1 MTAHEDR
8 YRRALRW
15 YPATW
20 RTANEE
26 AVLATLLDAA
36 DDSPVDRSRAQVRNL
51 RAEALSMRFG
61 MMLPHAPRQRVAI
74 SALASGTAFALVYFW
89 FQSRVSS
96 APTPADFAVTTSFG
110 PFENSGVVL
119 AALWTLAFVSAMI
132 CHRAMTREFLVASLA
147 ATVALPIAAAVGGA
161 GWAAPSAT
169 NLALLAALNLLALLG
184 TPTSRPRLGITALA
198 WLAGLVAVHA
208 VNGPVASS
216 SDRYLWQSV
225 VADAPLVAFIGA
237 AAILLAAVVAQLS
250 GRPGSSAAVL
260 LSSAP
265 WVGAWALASSDG
277 NLDTLVFVAFGCLA
291 ALLVLLAA
299 LQLIA
304 RTGIRISMTR
314 SQLLPARA
322 HQLD

>member
-26 AVLATLLDAA
+26 AALATLLDAA
-36 DDSPVDRSRAQVRNL
+36 DDSPVDRSRAQITNL
-51 RAEALSMRFG
+51 RAEAISMRFG
-61 MMLPHAPRQRVAI
+61 MMLPHASRQRVAT

-89 FQSRVSS
+89 FQSRVPS
-96 APTPADFAVTTSFG
+96 APTPADFAVDASFG

-119 AALWTLAFVSAMI
+119 AALWALAFGSALLG
-132 CHRAMTREFLVASLA
+132 HRAMTREFLIASLV

-161 GWAAPSAT
+161 DWAAPSAT

-184 TPTSRPRLGITALA
+184 TPTTRPRLSITALV
-198 WLAGLVAVHA
+198 WLVGLVAIYA
-208 VNGPVASS
+208 INGPVASS

-225 VADAPLVAFIGA
+225 VADAPLVAIVGT
-237 AAILLAAVVAQLS
+237 AAILVAAVAAQLS

-277 NLDTLVFVAFGCLA
+277 NLDTLAFVAVGCLA
-291 ALLVLLAA
+291 ALLVALPA

-304 RTGIRISMTR
+304 RTGIRISLTR
-314 SQLLPARA
+314 SELLPART

>member
-20 RTANEE
+20 RSANEE

-51 RAEALSMRFG
+51 HAEAISMRFG
-61 MMLPHAPRQRVAI
+61 MMLPHASRQRVAT

-96 APTPADFAVTTSFG
+96 APTPADFAATASFG

-119 AALWTLAFVSAMI
+119 AVLWALAFVSALLG
-132 CHRAMTREFLVASLA
+132 HRAMTREFLIASLA

-161 GWAAPSAT
+161 EWAAPSAT

-198 WLAGLVAVHA
+198 WLAGLVAVYA

-225 VADAPLVAFIGA
+225 VADAPLIAIVGT
-237 AAILLAAVVAQLS
+237 AAILVAAVVAQLS
-250 GRPGSSAAVL
+250 GHPGSSTAVL
-260 LSSAP
+260 LSFAP

-277 NLDTLVFVAFGCLA
+277 NLDTLAFVAVGCVA
-291 ALLVLLAA
+291 ALLVVLAA

-304 RTGIRISMTR
+304 RTGIRISVTR
-314 SQLLPARA
+314 AELLPAGT

>member
-15 YPATW
+15 YPAAW

-36 DDSPVDRSRAQVRNL
+36 DDSPVDRSRAQIMNL
-51 RAEALSMRFG
+51 RAEAISMRFG
-61 MMLPHAPRQRVAI
+61 MMLPHAPRQRVAT

-96 APTPADFAVTTSFG
+96 APTSADFAATASFG

-119 AALWTLAFVSAMI
+119 AALWALAFVSAMLG
-132 CHRAMTREFLVASLA
+132 HRAMTREFLVVSLA
-147 ATVALPIAAAVGGA
+147 ATVALPVASAIGGPE
-161 GWAAPSAT
+161 WAAPSAT

-184 TPTSRPRLGITALA
+184 TPTSRPRLGITALG
-198 WLAGLVAVHA
+198 WLAGLVAVYA
-208 VNGPVASS
+208 INGPVASS

-225 VADAPLVAFIGA
+225 VAEAPLVAFIGA
-237 AAILLAAVVAQLS
+237 AAILLAAVTAQLS
-250 GRPGSSAAVL
+250 GRPGSSTAVL

-277 NLDTLVFVAFGCLA
+277 NLDTLAFATVGCLA
-291 ALLVLLAA
+291 ALLVVLAA

-304 RTGIRISMTR
+304 RTRIRISLSR
-314 SQLLPARA
+314 SELLPART

>member
-15 YPATW
+15 YPSAW

-36 DDSPVDRSRAQVRNL
+36 DDSPVDRSRAQIMNL

-61 MMLPHAPRQRVAI
+61 MMLPHAPRQRVAT

-89 FQSRVSS
+89 FQSRTPS
-96 APTPADFAVTTSFG
+96 APTPADFAVDASFG

-119 AALWTLAFVSAMI
+119 AALWALAFLSAMLG
-132 CHRAMTREFLVASLA
+132 HRAMTREFLVVSLA
-147 ATVALPIAAAVGGA
+147 ATVALPVASAIGGPE
-161 GWAAPSAT
+161 WAAPSAT
-169 NLALLAALNLLALLG
+169 NLALLGALNLLALLG
-184 TPTSRPRLGITALA
+184 TPTSRPRLSFTALA
-198 WLAGLVAVHA
+198 WLAGLVTVYA

-237 AAILLAAVVAQLS
+237 AAILLAAVAAQLG
-250 GRPGSSAAVL
+250 GRPGSSTAVL

-277 NLDTLVFVAFGCLA
+277 NLDTLAFATVGCLA
-291 ALLVLLAA
+291 ALLVVLAA

-304 RTGIRISMTR
+304 RTGIRISLSR
-314 SQLLPARA
+314 SDLLPAGT
-322 HQLD
+322 HQLG

>member
-15 YPATW
+15 YPTAW
-20 RTANEE
+20 RTANEG

-36 DDSPVDRSRAQVRNL
+36 DDSHVDRSRAQVRNL
-51 RAEALSMRFG
+51 RVEAISMRFG
-61 MMLPHAPRQRVAI
+61 MMLPHASRQRVAT

-96 APTPADFAVTTSFG
+96 APTPADFAVDTSFG

-119 AALWTLAFVSAMI
+119 AALWALAFVSAMLG
-132 CHRAMTREFLVASLA
+132 HRAMTREFLVASLA
-147 ATVALPIAAAVGGA
+147 ATVALPIAAAVGGTS
-161 GWAAPSAT
+161 WAAPSAT
-169 NLALLAALNLLALLG
+169 SIALLAALNLLALLG
-184 TPTSRPRLGITALA
+184 TPTSRPHLGITALA
-198 WLAGLVAVHA
+198 WLAGLVAIYA

-225 VADAPLVAFIGA
+225 VAEAPLVAFIGA
-237 AAILLAAVVAQLS
+237 AAILLAAVVAQLN
-250 GRPGSSAAVL
+250 GRPGSSTAVL

-277 NLDTLVFVAFGCLA
+277 NLDTLAFVAVGCLA
-291 ALLVLLAA
+291 ALLVVLAA

-304 RTGIRISMTR
+304 RTGIRISVTR
-314 SQLLPARA
+314 SELLPAGT
-322 HQLD
+322 HQVD